1 MKKYTQAEIYSMGVN
16 PSLGEVYPKGDY
28 TGIHFNILSAYFEP
42 GSVCEF
48 GEFDFI
54 VSMNT
59 FIGRCDSAT
68 YYHLTDGS
76 VMVRWEEYSGEPEG
90 LPAYLNKA
98 YPAGPTLDFAKMS
111 FIDTAS
117 VIKMYQVG
125 KTAQHPASTP
135 TSVSRMKLF

>member
-1 MKKYTQAEIYSMGVN
+1 MRVN
-16 PSLGEVYPKGDY
+16 PSLGGVYPKGDY
-28 TGIHFNILSAYFEP
+28 TDIYFNILSAYFEH

-59 FIGRCDSAT
+59 FIGHCDSAT

-76 VMVRWEEYSGEPEG
+76 VKVRWEDYRGEPEG

-125 KTAQHPASTP
+125 KTAQTS

>member
-1 MKKYTQAEIYSMGVN
+1 MKKYTQSEVYSIRVN

-28 TGIHFNILSAYFEP
+28 TDIHFNILSAYFEP

-59 FIGRCDSAT
+59 PIGHCDSAI

-76 VMVRWEEYSGEPEG
+76 VKVRWEEYRGEPEG

-125 KTAQHPASTP
+125 KTAQTS